1 MKKFR
6 LVFWALF
13 ACVLSLG
20 MTSCSDDNGDN
31 NGSGEKAPEL
41 LSFGFYSE
49 DNAGALSKDY
59 VATIGA
65 DKTISLSMPA
75 TIDKSSL
82 VARFTSNDGNTVMVG
97 GVTQQS
103 GQSKNDFSVPVDFI
117 VTNSN
122 GTSNVKYTVNIT
134 KAANQTWKSL
144 ADFADTQ
151 CYSGMVMKLNPA
163 DNVPY
168 VAFAERG
175 AEQEK
180 MWVMKLDGNHWANV
194 GDKAFSNEVKGSYY
208 DFDFD
213 ATGTPYVAYGD
224 GTTAPIAGAIS
235 VMKYAGGAWSLV
247 GDAGFASTQ
256 ANNVCVA
263 AFGANKLVTAQKNNN
278 AKSSFGRRA
287 LVLSDYNG
295 AAWNSSNNLLA
306 DKTAYTVKLADN
318 GSVAYMFVITAG
330 TYDGVKY
337 GHYVYKS
344 ENGTDWTPLRSNYV
358 MSGAS
363 QTSIAGYGITTSR
376 DGQVYIW
383 TGDDAETTG
392 SYNVRL
398 ETYVDGAWT
407 TVGGNV
413 LPLGF
418 AISSHTEVQ
427 VAIAP
432 DGTPFVLYADE
443 SDNNY
448 PKVIYLDNETK
459 QWSAPVTIA
468 QTEAKDVNIAFSSTG
483 VGYVSFVDGKNHLR
497 SFIYE

>member
-41 LSFGFYSE
+41 LSFGFYAE

-65 DKTISLSMPA
+65 DKTVSLSMPA

-263 AFGANKLVTAQKNNN
+263 AFGANKLMTAQKNNN
-278 AKSSFGRRA
+278 RNSSFARRA

-295 AAWNSSNNLLA
+295 AVWNSSNNLLA
-306 DKTAYTVKLADN
+306 DKTVSAVKLADN
-318 GSVAYMFVITAG
+318 GSVAYMLVITAG

-363 QTSIAGYGITTSR
+363 QTHIVVYGITTSR

-483 VGYVSFVDGKNHLR
+483 VGYVSFVDGENHLR